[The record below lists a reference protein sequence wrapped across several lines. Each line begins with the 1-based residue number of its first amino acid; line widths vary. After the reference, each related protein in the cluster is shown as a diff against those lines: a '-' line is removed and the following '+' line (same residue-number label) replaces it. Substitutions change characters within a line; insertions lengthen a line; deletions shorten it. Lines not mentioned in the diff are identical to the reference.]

1 MNLNKEGILSCLKN
15 HSKFD
20 VCVLDTVDSTNN
32 LLKAMAKEGRKE
44 GTVIIADSQT
54 GGRGRYDR
62 KFYSPKGTGIY
73 MSILLKPRLKAKDS
87 VLITAA
93 AAVAVNEAILKLF
106 QKETYI
112 KWVNDLFLNGKKVCG
127 ILTEGALNTETL
139 RLNWAVLGI
148 GINVYEP
155 ENNFH
160 DEIKNIAGAIESERQ
175 PDLRNRLCAEII
187 NRFFYYYEKIEKREF
202 LDIYRQKSC
211 VLGKEIEVL
220 KNENNLKATALDID
234 NDCRLLVSYENGSK
248 EYISSGEISI
258 KTKGGCLTKKK

>member
-1 MNLNKEGILSCLKN
+1 MNLNKEGILKYLNNS
-15 HSKFD
+15 SQFD
-20 VCVLDTVDSTNN
+20 ICIFEEVDSTNS

-73 MSILLKPRLKAKDS
+73 MSILLKPRLKATES

-93 AAVAVNEAILKLF
+93 AAVAVYEAVLKVC
-106 QKETYI
+106 QKDTRI
-112 KWVNDLFLNGKKVCG
+112 KWVNDLFLKGKKVCG

-139 RLNWAVLGI
+139 RLNWAVLGL

-155 ENNFH
+155 ENSFNW
-160 DEIKNIAGAIESERQ
+160 EIKNIAGAIENKKQ
-175 PDLRNRLCAEII
+175 NDLRNKLCAEII
-187 NRFFYYYEKIEKREF
+187 NRFFYYYKTIENREF
-202 LDIYRQKSC
+202 LEIYRKKSL
-211 VLGKEIEVL
+211 VLGKEITVI

-234 NDCRLLVSYENGSK
+234 NDCRLLVRYENGSK
-248 EYISSGEISI
+248 EYLSSGEISI
-258 KTKGGCLTKKK
+258 KIKA